1 MGTTEIRTKM
11 KKKKTITNNK
21 AGATDKKGNILVS
34 VKEALADQ
42 IGVESTDILDEDS
55 FSEDLHMRATD
66 LADFMSTLGNMGF
79 DTSKIDFAEIETF
92 KELEEHLSS
101 QELI

>member
-1 MGTTEIRTKM
+1 M

-21 AGATDKKGNILVS
+21 TEAADKKENIFDS
-34 VKEALADQ
+34 VKKALAGQ
-42 IGVESTDILDEDS
+42 IGVEPTDILDEDS

-66 LADFMSTLGNMGF
+66 LADFMNILGNMGF
-79 DTSKIDFAEIETF
+79 DTSKINFAEIETF

-101 QELI
+101 QKLI

>member
-1 MGTTEIRTKM
+1 M
-11 KKKKTITNNK
+11 KKKKTITKNK
-21 AGATDKKGNILVS
+21 AEATDKKENIFDS
-34 VKEALADQ
+34 IKEALAGQ
-42 IGVESTDILDEDS
+42 IGVEPTDILDEDS
-55 FSEDLHMRATD
+55 FSKDLHMRATD